1 MDTPKLKKLISA
13 MYLDLITGD
22 VHIRNQYLNTFLTH
36 VTVYLKISFLEPRQ
50 PAIERFRSRLHNAV
64 SMILHNNH
72 PLPAANTRRESEI
85 QKLLQ
90 YFDRFVIRVDEN
102 VADQMGIQQIG
113 IIEDIETIEYCRN
126 VCYSATSDYS
136 SAMAGNPLGLTDASN
151 KIAFIMNLMT
161 PIIYRYSIVDI
172 SESDYANAAKAAAK
186 RLETIA
192 SEGVVKQT

>member
-36 VTVYLKISFLEPRQ
+36 VTVYLKMDRLEPRQ
-50 PAIERFRSRLHNAV
+50 PAIEKFRSRLHNAV

-72 PLPAANTRRESEI
+72 PLPAADTRRETEI
-85 QKLLQ
+85 RKLMQ
-90 YFDRFVIRVDEN
+90 YFDRFVIKIDEK

-151 KIAFIMNLMT
+151 KIALIMNLMT

-172 SESDYANAAKAAAK
+172 SESDFANAAKAAAK
-186 RLETIA
+186 RLETVA
-192 SEGVVKQT
+192 NEVAAK

>member
-1 MDTPKLKKLISA
+1 

-36 VTVYLKISFLEPRQ
+36 VTVYLKMDRLEPRQ
-50 PAIERFRSRLHNAV
+50 PAIEKFRSRLHNAV

-72 PLPAANTRRESEI
+72 PLPAADTRRETEI
-85 QKLLQ
+85 RKLMQ
-90 YFDRFVIRVDEN
+90 YFDRFVIKIDEK

-151 KIAFIMNLMT
+151 KIALIMNLMT

-172 SESDYANAAKAAAK
+172 SESDFANAAKAAAK
-186 RLETIA
+186 RLETVA
-192 SEGVVKQT
+192 NEVAAK

>member
-192 SEGVVKQT
+192 TEGVVKQT